1 MEKTNEKPLQ
11 KPQAKLIGADSNVFN
26 LLGIASKALK
36 RAGLG
41 DEAREMQERV
51 FKSASFDEAVCI
63 LTEYVDVH

>member
-1 MEKTNEKPLQ
+1 MKKSKEKTPQ
-11 KPQAKLIGADSNVFN
+11 KPRAKLIGADGNVFN

-51 FKSASFDEAVCI
+51 FKAASFDEALSI
-63 LTEYVDVH
+63 MTEYVDVH